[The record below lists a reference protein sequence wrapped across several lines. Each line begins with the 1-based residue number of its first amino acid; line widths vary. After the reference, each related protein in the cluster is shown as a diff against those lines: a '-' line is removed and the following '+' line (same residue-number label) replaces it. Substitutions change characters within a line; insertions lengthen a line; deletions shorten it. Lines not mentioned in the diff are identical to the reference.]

1 MGLKPGQFTHNKPEQ
16 SQRAATKHSSEPER
30 RRFLYCTACHA
41 PITRQAD
48 RISINEQHEHVFA
61 NPHGYIYHIGC
72 FAQAPGCVRAGEA
85 AEFFSW
91 FPGYAW
97 QIALCRRCLAFL
109 GWTFHSSHSQFWGL
123 ILEKLIAG
131 EEKIS

>member
-41 PITRQAD
+41 PITRQTD

-72 FAQAPGCVRAGEA
+72 FAQAPGCVRAGEVA
-85 AEFFSW
+85 DFFSW

-97 QIALCRRCLAFL
+97 QIALCGRCLAFL
-109 GWTFHSSHSQFWGL
+109 GWAFHSSQSQFWGL

>member
-1 MGLKPGQFTHNKPEQ
+1 MGLKQGEFTHNKLEQ
-16 SQRAATKHSSEPER
+16 SQLTATKNTDEPER

-41 PITRQAD
+41 PITRQTD

-72 FAQAPGCVRAGEA
+72 FAQAQGCVRAGE
-85 AEFFSW
+85 ETDFFSW

-97 QIALCRRCLAFL
+97 QIALCGRCLAFL
-109 GWTFHSSHSQFWGL
+109 GWAFHSSQSQFWGL
-123 ILEKLIAG
+123 ILDKLIAG